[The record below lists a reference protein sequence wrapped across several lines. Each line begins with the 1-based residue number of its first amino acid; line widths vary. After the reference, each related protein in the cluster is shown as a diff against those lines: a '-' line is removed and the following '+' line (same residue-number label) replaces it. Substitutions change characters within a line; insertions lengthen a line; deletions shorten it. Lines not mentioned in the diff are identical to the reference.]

1 MNREDL
7 QSYVDRWQ
15 QVEQREAEEM
25 KNAPVDLLI
34 RQTISI
40 WEIARALNFQ
50 HPSEPPDRTWQTL
63 QRKWL
68 ETNG

>member
-15 QVEQREAEEM
+15 LVKQREAEEM
-25 KNAPVDLLI
+25 KNAPIELLI

-50 HPSEPPDRTWQTL
+50 HTSEPPDRTWQIL